1 MALEKLV
8 IKNFRCLESV
18 EFEPHP
24 DGNII
29 VGENASGKT
38 SLLEALFFV
47 GRGRS
52 FRPAQTEGLIRDGS
66 SSFQLV
72 ATVGHNNRSLV
83 LGLEVA
89 KDSRT
94 VRIGGQA
101 AKSLGELAE
110 YLPVQVIDPD
120 VHKLVED
127 GPGGRRQFMDFGVFH
142 VEHTF
147 LDTWRR
153 YQRALKQRNKA
164 LKTDPRVASAWDPEL
179 IQAGDALDVLRRGY
193 VDELLPVAQDW
204 VQFFLDGELEL
215 KYRSGWAADRT
226 LAEALSHSHQRDRD
240 FGATL
245 VGPHRADLELRVHD
259 RAARGRVSRGQQKLL
274 ASALLLAQVELMETR
289 AGPGV
294 LLLDDP
300 AAELDSERLSRLLGR
315 VQGLGSQCFVTGLKL
330 EDLAEFKSGSVFH
343 VEQGNL
349 RTVL

>member
-1 MALEKLV
+1 MALEKLA

-18 EFEPHP
+18 ELLPHP
-24 DGNII
+24 ERNII

-52 FRPAQTEGLIRDGS
+52 FRPAQTDGLIRDGS
-66 SSFQLV
+66 AAFQLV
-72 ATVGHNNRSLV
+72 ATVNHKGRPLV

-89 KDSRT
+89 KESRT
-94 VRIGGQA
+94 VRIGGEP

-127 GPGGRRQFMDFGVFH
+127 GPGGRRQFLDFGVFH
-142 VEHTF
+142 VEHGF
-147 LDTWRR
+147 LACWRR

-164 LKTDPRVASAWDPEL
+164 LKTDPKVASAWDPEL
-179 IQAGDALDVLRRGY
+179 IQAGESLDIMRRAY
-193 VDELLPVAQDW
+193 VDELLPVARDW
-204 VQFFLDGELEL
+204 VEYLLDGELEL
-215 KYRSGWAADRT
+215 KYRSGWSGERT
-226 LAEALSHSHQRDRD
+226 LAEALVHSRQRDRD

-245 VGPHRADLELRVHD
+245 VGPHRADLELKVHD

-274 ASALLLAQVELMETR
+274 ASALLLAQVELMESR
-289 AGPGV
+289 AGAGV

-300 AAELDSERLSRLLGR
+300 AAELDGDRLSRLLTR
-315 VQGLGSQCFVTGLKL
+315 VQGLASQCFITGLNL

-349 RTVL
+349 RRVL

>member
-8 IKNFRCLESV
+8 IKNFRCLEAV

-24 DGNII
+24 EGNII

-52 FRPAQTEGLIRDGS
+52 FRPAQTEGLIRDTTNA
-66 SSFQLV
+66 FQLV
-72 ATVGHNNRSLV
+72 ATVRHKGRPLV
-83 LGLEVA
+83 LGLEVG

-94 VRIGGQA
+94 IRIGGQP

-110 YLPVQVIDPD
+110 FLPVQVIDPD

-127 GPGGRRQFMDFGVFH
+127 GPGGRRQFLDFGVFH
-142 VEHTF
+142 VEHGF

-164 LKTDPRVASAWDPEL
+164 LKTSPKVASAWDPEL
-179 IQAGDALDVLRRGY
+179 IQAGEALDTFRRAY
-193 VDELLPVAQDW
+193 VEELLPVARDW
-204 VQFFLDGELEL
+204 VSFFLDGDLEL
-215 KYRSGWAADRT
+215 KYRSGWAADRS
-226 LAEALSHSHQRDRD
+226 LADALEQSYQRDRD

-274 ASALLLAQVELMETR
+274 ASALLLAQVELMEAR
-289 AGPGV
+289 NAPGV

-300 AAELDSERLSRLLGR
+300 AAELDEDRLSRLLTR
-315 VQGLGSQCFVTGLKL
+315 VQGLGSQCFITGLSL

>member
-1 MALEKLV
+1 MALEKLA

-18 EFEPHP
+18 ELLPHP
-24 DGNII
+24 ERNII

-52 FRPAQTEGLIRDGS
+52 FRPAQTDGLIRDGS
-66 SSFQLV
+66 TAFQLV
-72 ATVGHNNRSLV
+72 ATVSHRGRPLV

-89 KDSRT
+89 KESRT
-94 VRIGGQA
+94 VRIGGEP

-127 GPGGRRQFMDFGVFH
+127 GPGGRRQFLDFGVFH
-142 VEHTF
+142 VEHGF
-147 LDTWRR
+147 LACWRR

-164 LKTDPRVASAWDPEL
+164 LKTDPKLASAWDPEL
-179 IQAGDALDVLRRGY
+179 IQAGDALDIMRRAY
-193 VDELLPVAQDW
+193 VDELLPVARDW
-204 VQFFLDGELEL
+204 VEYFLDGELEL
-215 KYRSGWAADRT
+215 KYRSGWSGDRS
-226 LAEALSHSHQRDRD
+226 LAEALVHSRQRDRD

-245 VGPHRADLELRVHD
+245 VGPHRADLELKVHD

-274 ASALLLAQVELMETR
+274 ASALLLAQVELMESR
-289 AGPGV
+289 GGAGV

-300 AAELDSERLSRLLGR
+300 AAELDGDRLSRLLAR
-315 VQGLGSQCFVTGLKL
+315 VQGLASQCFITGLNL

>member
-24 DGNII
+24 EGNVII
-29 VGENASGKT
+29 GENASGKT

-52 FRPAQTEGLIRDGS
+52 FRPTQTDGLIRDES
-66 SSFQLV
+66 SAFQLI
-72 ATVGHNNRSLV
+72 ATVGHKGRSLV
-83 LGLEVA
+83 LGIEVA

-94 VRIGGQA
+94 IRIGGKP

-127 GPGGRRQFMDFGVFH
+127 GPGGRRQFLDFGVFH
-142 VEHTF
+142 VEHSF

-164 LKTDPRVASAWDPEL
+164 LKTDPKVASAWDPEL
-179 IQAGDALDVLRRGY
+179 IQAGEALDTLRRAYVDALF
-193 VDELLPVAQDW
+193 PVARDW
-204 VQFFLDGELEL
+204 VRFFLDGELEL
-215 KYRSGWAADRT
+215 KYRSGWAGDRSLAD
-226 LAEALSHSHQRDRD
+226 ALEHSHQRDRD

-245 VGPHRADLELRVHD
+245 VGPHRADLELRVQE

-274 ASALLLAQVELMETR
+274 ASALLLAQLELMESR
-289 AGPGV
+289 RGPGV

-300 AAELDSERLSRLLGR
+300 AAELDGERLSRLLAR
-315 VQGLGSQCFVTGLKL
+315 VQGLGSQCFITGLSL
-330 EDLAEFKSGSVFH
+330 DDLVEFKSGSVFH

>member
-8 IKNFRCLESV
+8 IKNFRCLEAV
-18 EFEPHP
+18 ELEPHP
-24 DGNII
+24 EGNII

-66 SSFQLV
+66 SAFQLV
-72 ATVGHNNRSLV
+72 ATVGHKGRPLV
-83 LGLEVA
+83 LGLEVT

-94 VRIGGQA
+94 VRIGGQP
-101 AKSLGELAE
+101 AKSLGELAQ
-110 YLPVQVIDPD
+110 YLPIQVIDPD

-127 GPGGRRQFMDFGVFH
+127 GPGGRRQFLDFGVFH
-142 VEHTF
+142 VEHGF
-147 LDTWRR
+147 LDIWRR

-164 LKTDPRVASAWDPEL
+164 LKTTQKVASAWDPEL
-179 IQAGDALDVLRRGY
+179 IQAGEALDSMRRAY
-193 VDELLPVAQDW
+193 VDALLPVARDW
-204 VQFFLDGELEL
+204 CQFLLDADLEL

-226 LAEALSHSHQRDRD
+226 LAEALKQSQQRDRD

-245 VGPHRADLELRVHD
+245 VGPHRADLELRVHE
-259 RAARGRVSRGQQKLL
+259 RSARGRVSRGQQKLL
-274 ASALLLAQVELMETR
+274 ASALLLAQVELMESRT
-289 AGPGV
+289 GPCV

-300 AAELDSERLSRLLGR
+300 AAELDGERLSRLLAR
-315 VQGLGSQCFVTGLKL
+315 VQGLGSQCFITGLTI
-330 EDLAEFKSGSVFH
+330 EDLAEFKSESVFH

-349 RTVL
+349 RRVL

>member
-1 MALEKLV
+1 MALEKLA

-18 EFEPHP
+18 ELLPHP
-24 DGNII
+24 ERNII

-52 FRPAQTEGLIRDGS
+52 FRPAQTDGLIRDGS
-66 SSFQLV
+66 AAFQLV
-72 ATVGHNNRSLV
+72 ATVNHKGRPLV

-89 KDSRT
+89 KESRT
-94 VRIGGQA
+94 VRIGGEP

-127 GPGGRRQFMDFGVFH
+127 GPGGRRQFLDFGVFH
-142 VEHTF
+142 VEHGF
-147 LDTWRR
+147 LACWRR

-164 LKTDPRVASAWDPEL
+164 LKTDPKVASAWDPEL
-179 IQAGDALDVLRRGY
+179 IQAGDSLDTMRRAY
-193 VDELLPVAQDW
+193 VDELLPVARDW
-204 VQFFLDGELEL
+204 VEYLLDGELEL
-215 KYRSGWAADRT
+215 KYRSGWSGERT
-226 LAEALSHSHQRDRD
+226 LAEALVHSRQRDRD

-245 VGPHRADLELRVHD
+245 VGPHRADLELKVHD

-274 ASALLLAQVELMETR
+274 ASALLLAQVELMESR
-289 AGPGV
+289 AGAGV

-300 AAELDSERLSRLLGR
+300 AAELDGDRLSRLLTR
-315 VQGLGSQCFVTGLKL
+315 VQGLASQCFITGLNL

-349 RTVL
+349 RRVL